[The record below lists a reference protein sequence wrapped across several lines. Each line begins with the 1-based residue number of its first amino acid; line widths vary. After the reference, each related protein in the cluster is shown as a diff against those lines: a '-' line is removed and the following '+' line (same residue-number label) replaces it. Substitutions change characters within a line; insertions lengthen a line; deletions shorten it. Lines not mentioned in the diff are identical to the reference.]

1 MGGKGCNSLIRAEK
15 ILTYIAYVGAAS
27 FMELVREFQYPKSS
41 LLNLLNVMVD
51 CGFLTKS
58 DRNQYSLGIKNYE
71 LGCQALHRKNIF
83 EVTKRPMQELSQK
96 SGLVCH
102 LGAIEDCYAIYLDK
116 VEGPGTVPTKKSWIG
131 KKLELHI
138 TALGKALLAW
148 KPREEMDYFLN
159 ALTLTP
165 HTRNTFTDK
174 KLFWEELQKT
184 RLRGWAIDNEE
195 STYGAV
201 CLSMPVFNMYN
212 RVNYAISLSGD
223 PVVYSGNKIDGYLE
237 LLRQC
242 AGQISYGLGYRS
254 ESENLRKG
262 N

>member
-1 MGGKGCNSLIRAEK
+1 MGGIGCNSLIRAEK
-15 ILTYIAYVGAAS
+15 ILTHIAYVGMS
-27 FMELVREFQYPKSS
+27 SYMELLKEFQYPKSS
-41 LLNLLNVMVD
+41 LLNLLNVMVE
-51 CGFLTKS
+51 CGFLIKS
-58 DRNQYSLGIKNYE
+58 EHNQYALGIKNYE

-83 EVTKRPMQELSQK
+83 EVTKRPMQELSLK

-102 LGAIEDCYAIYLDK
+102 LGAMESYSAIYLDK
-116 VEGPGTVPTKKSWIG
+116 VESADSAPTRKSWIG
-131 KKLELHI
+131 KTLELHI

-148 KPREEMDYFLN
+148 KSREEIDYFLG
-159 ALTLTP
+159 ALILKK
-165 HTRNTFTDK
+165 HTQNTITVQ
-174 KLFWEELQKT
+174 KLFREELQKT

-223 PVVYSGNKIDGYLE
+223 PVVYAGNNIDGYLE

-242 AGQISYGLGYRS
+242 AEKISYGLGYRN
-254 ESENLRKG
+254 ENEFLRKG
-262 N
+262 K

>member
-1 MGGKGCNSLIRAEK
+1 MAGKGCNSLIRAEK
-15 ILTYIAYVGAAS
+15 ILTHIAYVGVAS
-27 FMELVREFQYPKSS
+27 YMELLKEFQLPKSS

-51 CGFLTKS
+51 CGFLVKNES
-58 DRNQYSLGIKNYE
+58 NQYALGIKNYE

-102 LGAIEDCYAIYLDK
+102 LGAMESYSAIYLDK
-116 VEGPGTVPTKKSWIG
+116 VESPSSVPTRKSWIG

-148 KPREEMDYFLN
+148 RSREEIDYFLN
-159 ALTLTP
+159 ALTLKK
-165 HTRNTFTDK
+165 HTSNTFTDK
-174 KLFWEELQKT
+174 KLFLEELQKT

-223 PVVYSGNKIDGYLE
+223 PIVYSGNKVDGYLE

-242 AGQISYGLGYRS
+242 AGQISYGLGYRNDN
-254 ESENLRKG
+254 EYLRKG

>member
-27 FMELVREFQYPKSS
+27 FMELLKEFQYPKSS
-41 LLNLLNVMVD
+41 LLNLLNAMVD
-51 CGFLTKS
+51 CGFLIKS
-58 DRNQYSLGIKNYE
+58 ERNQYSLGIKNYE
-71 LGCQALHRKNIF
+71 LGCQSLHRKNIF
-83 EVTKRPMQELSQK
+83 EVTKRPMQELSLK

-102 LGAIEDCYAIYLDK
+102 LGAMESYSAIYLDK
-116 VEGPGTVPTKKSWIG
+116 VESPDSVPTKKSWIG

-148 KPREEMDYFLN
+148 KPREEMDYFLD
-159 ALTLTP
+159 ALILKK
-165 HTRNTFTDK
+165 HTQNTFTDK
-174 KLFWEELQKT
+174 KLFREELQKT

-201 CLSMPVFNMYN
+201 CLSMPIFDMYH

-223 PVVYSGNKIDGYLE
+223 PIVYSGKRIDGYLE

-242 AGQISYGLGYRS
+242 ADQISHGLGYRN
-254 ESENLRKG
+254 ENEYLRKG

>member
-1 MGGKGCNSLIRAEK
+1 MVRKGCNSLVRAEK
-15 ILTYIAYVGAAS
+15 ILTHIAWVGMAS
-27 FMELVREFQYPKSS
+27 YMELLNKFQYPKSS
-41 LLNLLNVMVD
+41 LLNLLNVMVE
-51 CGFLTKS
+51 CGFLIK
-58 DRNQYSLGIKNYE
+58 NKNGYYSLGIKNYE
-71 LGCQALHRKNIF
+71 LGCQALHRQNSI
-83 EVTKRPMQELSQK
+83 S
-96 SGLVCH
+96 
-102 LGAIEDCYAIYLDK
+102 AIYLDK
-116 VEGPGTVPTKKSWIG
+116 IESPDSVPTSKSWIG
-131 KKLELHI
+131 KKIELHI

-148 KPREEMDYFLN
+148 KTREELDYFLE

-174 KLFWEELQKT
+174 KLFLEELQKT

-223 PVVYSGNKIDGYLE
+223 PVVYSGNKIDSYLE
-237 LLRQC
+237 LLRKC
-242 AGQISYGLGYRS
+242 AEQISYGLGYRN
-254 ESENLRKG
+254 ENEHLRKG

>member
-27 FMELVREFQYPKSS
+27 FMELLKEFQYPKSS
-41 LLNLLNVMVD
+41 LSNLLNVMVD
-51 CGFLTKS
+51 CGFLIKS
-58 DRNQYSLGIKNYE
+58 EQNQYSLGIKNYA
-71 LGCQALHRKNIF
+71 LGCQVLHRKNIF
-83 EVTKRPMQELSQK
+83 EVTKRPMQELSLK

-102 LGAIEDCYAIYLDK
+102 LGAIEGCYAIYLDK
-116 VEGPGTVPTKKSWIG
+116 VESPGSVPTKKSWIG

-148 KPREEMDYFLN
+148 KPREEMDYFLD
-159 ALTLTP
+159 ALTLKY

-174 KLFWEELQKT
+174 KSFRDELQKT

-201 CLSMPVFNMYN
+201 CLSMPVFNLYN
-212 RVNYAISLSGD
+212 RVNYAISLSGN
-223 PVVYSGNKIDGYLE
+223 PVIYSENKIEDYLE

-242 AGQISYGLGYRS
+242 VKQISYGLGYRN
-254 ESENLRKG
+254 ENEYLRKG
-262 N
+262 K